1 MQSNGDFRWLASRL
15 TPWRWRLACGR
26 TCILHAALA
35 LIIDPL
41 LMRSLIDT
49 ALPQHDRRLSLEL
62 VAGIGACYL
71 FNAVF
76 YALSSIA
83 NLSVAQ
89 SCVRDLRLAILKQNY
104 RLSTDYHERTPT
116 TDKVTRIE
124 DDVTAISDFG
134 ADAAV
139 QSITTF
145 VVFEIKLS

>member
-15 TPWRWRLACGR
+15 TPWRWRLACGL
-26 TCILHAALA
+26 TCIFLAALA
-35 LIIDPL
+35 PIIDPL

-104 RLSTDYHERTPT
+104 RLSAYYHERTPT
-116 TDKVTRIE
+116 REKVTMIE
-124 DDVTAISDFG
+124 YDRTAISYF
-134 ADAAV
+134 AAYAAG
-139 QSITTF
+139 QSR
-145 VVFEIKLS
+145 